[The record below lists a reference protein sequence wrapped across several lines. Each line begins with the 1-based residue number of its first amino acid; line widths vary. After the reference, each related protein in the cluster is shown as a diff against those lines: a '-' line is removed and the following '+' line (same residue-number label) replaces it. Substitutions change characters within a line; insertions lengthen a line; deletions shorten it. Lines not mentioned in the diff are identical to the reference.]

1 MPYTISMTTAEIII
15 AIISAIGTSG
25 GLWIAYQGLSTWK
38 KQLKGNTEYDLSR
51 RIIVSLLK
59 HKNAINGVRFP
70 AIFANE
76 MPEPPE
82 DNPEYKDHTKR
93 HYYGKSQVYQ
103 TRWENV
109 QNISTELRA
118 DLMEAEA
125 IWGEQFVDLF
135 KKIFELEHELFM
147 AVRNHLDATNPFSS
161 YEDRQAMQQ
170 IIRGKRD
177 ILYDHLTEDGDDYKN
192 ELNAEIKKIKEYLS
206 KYLAH

>member
-1 MPYTISMTTAEIII
+1 MTITEIIT

-59 HKNAINGVRFP
+59 HKSAINSVRFP
-70 AIFANE
+70 AMFSNE

-82 DNPEYKDHTKR
+82 DDIDYKDHSKR
-93 HYYGKSQVYQ
+93 SFYGKSQAYQ
-103 TRWENV
+103 ARWEKV
-109 QNISTELRA
+109 QNASTELRA

-125 IWGEQFVDLF
+125 IWGDEFVDLF
-135 KKIFELEHELFM
+135 KKLFELEHELFM

-161 YEDRQAMQQ
+161 NESRQAMQQ
-170 IIRGKRD
+170 IIREKRE
-177 ILYDHLTEDGDDYKN
+177 ILYDHLTEDGDDFKN
-192 ELNAEIKKIKEYLS
+192 ELNTEVKKIKEHLS
-206 KYLAH
+206 RHLTH